1 MRFVTYDVAI
11 EVARGMQQPLAAMRR
26 YRASLADQCRR
37 ALESVV
43 LNIAEGGGR
52 YGDDRTRFFAIAL
65 GSLREVD
72 AAIELACMGGAFDE
86 PPMAAARDRLGGLLW
101 PQAHK

>member
-43 LNIAEGGGR
+43 LR
-52 YGDDRTRFFAIAL
+52 
-65 GSLREVD
+65 
-72 AAIELACMGGAFDE
+72 
-86 PPMAAARDRLGGLLW
+86 GLLKMIDIAD
-101 PQAHK
+101 QACDRSS